1 MMRQKKIFR
10 WLATAVIS
18 SLLLAAGCATVTKEA
33 AKPTVEVEKQVP
45 KAPAPEQITLAL
57 RFTEQ
62 DSATYRVTT
71 QTERSVKFEG
81 ALPDEDVFKGGTT
94 GNKVEI
100 TFTQRI
106 DDIDDKG
113 NAAAKITIEALKYL
127 AKVKDNVVLDFDS
140 STEADQNS
148 PLGKLIGQSYGVK
161 LSPAGR
167 VLEVSDV
174 SDAQTVVR
182 GGSSAAKA
190 ALKLVSTDEIK
201 RRHTL
206 TALPGTDKN
215 QLCTGD
221 NWSSAQSFSFGLMGS
236 KAYERIY
243 TLKEVKDT
251 DSRRIAV
258 VEMDAIPT
266 SEMAEQLH
274 EEQQTS
280 GFSQFSDSTE
290 TYTGR
295 LKLDLTAGKVEE
307 ALEKLQSEWLVVDP
321 SARQQDN
328 KEPAAVRMTATRMY
342 RIEKID

>member
-1 MMRQKKIFR
+1 MMRQKKI
-10 WLATAVIS
+10 LVALMVTAVIS
-18 SLLLAAGCATVTKEA
+18 SLLFAAGCASVAEET
-33 AKPTVEVEKQVP
+33 AKPAIKVP
-45 KAPAPEQITLAL
+45 KAAAPEQVTLAL
-57 RFTEQ
+57 KFTEQ
-62 DSATYRVTT
+62 DSTTYKVTT

-81 ALPDEDVFKGGTT
+81 SLPNEDVFKGGTT
-94 GNKVEI
+94 GNKIEI

-106 DDIDDKG
+106 DSIDDKG

-148 PLGKLIGQSYGVK
+148 PLAKLVGQSYVVK

-174 SDAQTVVR
+174 SDAQTAVR

-190 ALKLVSTDEIK
+190 ALKLVSPDEIK

-206 TALPGTDKN
+206 IALPGTDKN
-215 QLCTGD
+215 QLCAGD
-221 NWSSAQSFSFGLMGS
+221 NWSSTQSFSFGLMGS

-321 SARQQDN
+321 SVRQQDN
-328 KEPAAVRMTATRMY
+328 KEPAAVRMTATRIY
-342 RIEKID
+342 HIEKVD